1 MLVGRNRNAFCVVR
15 PPGHHAGVNGLL
27 DGGES
32 CGFCIFNNV
41 AAGAMYALS
50 NEIHGPKC
58 ERVAIIDIDVHHGNG
73 TEAIVRQCDDPARLF
88 FFSVHLYDNEKKKSN
103 PFKFYPGTGDEDD
116 VAHNVIN
123 VPIAPMWKDKTS
135 KPKASPTNSVIDRQH
150 NTRHKSRL
158 NVVGKS
164 INNDTK
170 NGSENDLSPSVSSHD
185 FETQSISELS
195 EAQSKHTSPSY
206 IYGFGR
212 EAYRKAIQ
220 QRLLPA
226 LRAFNPDL
234 ILISTG
240 LDAAKDDV
248 GNARHFRNGKQFQ
261 GINLTPAD
269 YAWTTSKVS
278 FLFLFSSNN
287 PNRKTNSP
295 FQIVEVAD
303 ICCQGRI
310 VSLLEGGYG
319 KSPANLNSDNVATL
333 DKSTFSQCALY
344 HLRALID
351 PCDVEKRYPDSQPIN

>member
-1 MLVGRNRNAFCVVR
+1 M
-15 PPGHHAGVNGLL
+15 L

-50 NEIHGPKC
+50 DEIHGPKC

-73 TEAIVRQCDDPARLF
+73 TEAIVRKCDEPGRLF

-103 PFKFYPGTGDEDD
+103 TFKFYPGTGDEDD

-123 VPIAPMWKDKTS
+123 VPIAPMWKDKTCMP
-135 KPKASPTNSVIDRQH
+135 KPSPANSLTDRQH

-158 NVVGKS
+158 HTNKVTEKNISNDDRNV
-164 INNDTK
+164 
-170 NGSENDLSPSVSSHD
+170 SENDLSPSVSSQD
-185 FETQSISELS
+185 IESQTNSEISE
-195 EAQSKHTSPSY
+195 AYSKHNSPSFL
-206 IYGFGR
+206 YGFGR
-212 EAYRKAIQ
+212 DAYRKAIQ

-261 GINLTPAD
+261 GINLTPED

-278 FLFLFSSNN
+278 VFTCF
-287 PNRKTNSP
+287 
-295 FQIVEVAD
+295 I
-303 ICCQGRI
+303 
-310 VSLLEGGYG
+310 
-319 KSPANLNSDNVATL
+319 
-333 DKSTFSQCALY
+333 
-344 HLRALID
+344 
-351 PCDVEKRYPDSQPIN
+351 

>member
-32 CGFCIFNNV
+32 CGFCIFNNI

-50 NEIHGPKC
+50 DEIHGPKC

-73 TEAIVRQCDDPARLF
+73 TEAIVRQCDEPGRLF

-123 VPIAPMWKDKTS
+123 VPIAPMWKDKVS
-135 KPKASPTNSVIDRQH
+135 KLKASPTNSIIDRHH

-158 NVVGKS
+158 HSTQVNDKS
-164 INNDTK
+164 INNDIK
-170 NGSENDLSPSVSSHD
+170 NGSENDLSPSVSSQD
-185 FETQSISELS
+185 LETQSNSELS
-195 EAQSKHTSPSY
+195 EVQSKHSPPSY

-212 EAYRKAIQ
+212 DAYRKAIQ

-261 GINLTPAD
+261 GINLTPED

-278 FLFLFSSNN
+278 LILSHLFIFRN
-287 PNRKTNSP
+287 
-295 FQIVEVAD
+295 
-303 ICCQGRI
+303 
-310 VSLLEGGYG
+310 
-319 KSPANLNSDNVATL
+319 
-333 DKSTFSQCALY
+333 
-344 HLRALID
+344 
-351 PCDVEKRYPDSQPIN
+351 